1 MEKDLQTL
9 LEKAVLSE
17 ETKEALLAAWEKK
30 ISEVREE
37 TSAEL
42 REEFAGRFEH
52 DKKTV
57 VSAMEKFLTD
67 RISAETAAL
76 IDGQKKLA
84 EERIAFSKKVE
95 GSSDKFMKFIAGKL
109 SEEIK
114 EFKGE
119 RAVVAEKLA
128 KTEKF
133 IIKKL
138 AEELKEYEGSKT
150 KLIEERVAVES
161 EKKEAIDSA
170 KKVFIEKAS
179 SLAEKVISEGLKAE
193 FTQLREELAEARKTT
208 FGRKLFEAFVSEY
221 ASHFFNKS
229 EEVKKFESQI
239 SELYGKLT
247 DATKT
252 IETKD
257 AELTEAQKR
266 VRVTNE
272 LVERKNIMSEL
283 LSPLNKEKRAI
294 MTKLLESVDTKKLA
308 DNYKKFLPSV
318 LGVHETEE
326 KVTLTET
333 TSGNETP
340 SHEGKRVV
348 DGNRPAKEDNEDAQI
363 VELRNLARLP
373 KRV

>member
-9 LEKAVLSE
+9 LEKVVLSE
-17 ETKEALLAAWEKK
+17 ETKEALSAAWNKRV
-30 ISEVREE
+30 SEVREE

-52 DKKTV
+52 DKKTL

-67 RISAETAAL
+67 RISAETASL
-76 IDGQKKLA
+76 VDGQKKLA
-84 EERIAFSKKVE
+84 EERIAFGKKVDGASE
-95 GSSDKFMKFIAGKL
+95 KFMKFIAGKL
-109 SEEIK
+109 AEEIK

-133 IIKKL
+133 IIHRL

-161 EKKEAIDSA
+161 EKKAAIEDA
-170 KKVFIEKAS
+170 KKTFIEKAS
-179 SLAEKVISEGLKAE
+179 SLAEKVISEGLRAE

-208 FGRKLFEAFVSEY
+208 FGRKLFEAFVAEY
-221 ASHFFNKS
+221 ASHFFNES
-229 EEVKKFESQI
+229 EEVKKFESKIQ
-239 SELYGKLT
+239 ELYGQLT

-257 AELTEAQKR
+257 AELSEAQKR
-266 VRVTNE
+266 VRMTNE
-272 LVERKNIMSEL
+272 LVERKNIMNDL
-283 LSPLNKEKRAI
+283 LSPLNKEKKAI
-294 MTKLLESVDTKKLA
+294 MSKLLESVETRKLA
-308 DNYKKFLPSV
+308 DSYKKFLPSV

-333 TSGNETP
+333 TSGDEAL

-348 DGNRPAKEDNEDAQI
+348 DGNRPAKEETEDSQI